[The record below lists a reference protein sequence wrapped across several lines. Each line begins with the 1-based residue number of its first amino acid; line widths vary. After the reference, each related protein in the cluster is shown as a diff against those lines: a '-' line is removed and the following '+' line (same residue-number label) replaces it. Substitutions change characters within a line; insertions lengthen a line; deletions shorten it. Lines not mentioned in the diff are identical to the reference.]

1 MRNMQTTFVNAFNQ
15 TRINITVNL
24 GAKYTVYIQV
34 LLGYGR
40 GKGKV
45 AQVSVVVPSNR
56 PPVDNFIA
64 KPDSQSKTLVHL
76 SWTPPSNV
84 HVQVRSC

>member
-1 MRNMQTTFVNAFNQ
+1 MRDMHTTFVYDFSR
-15 TRINITVNL
+15 TWIKVTVNL

-34 LLGYGR
+34 GTSN

-56 PPVDNFIA
+56 PPVDNLIA
-64 KPDSQSKTLVHL
+64 RPDSQNKTLVHL

-84 HVQVRSC
+84 SVQVRSR